1 MIEELA
7 IVEKI
12 GDGEVV
18 IRTQRQ
24 SACNSCSANKGCG
37 TKLLN
42 QMAEDGQQWLASIPE
57 SKLKLSIG
65 DTVMVGLDES
75 ALTQGSALVYGVPLL
90 LMIVL
95 AALASWAGQGDGVVA
110 MASFAGLCLGFL
122 YARMRSGQ
130 VASQHHFKPVILRRV
145 IPMAAS

>member
-12 GDGEVV
+12 GDGEVT

-24 SACNSCSANKGCG
+24 SACGSCSANKGCG

-42 QMAEDGQQWLASIPE
+42 QMAEGGQQWLASTPA
-57 SKLKLSIG
+57 SKLKLAIG
-65 DTVMVGLDES
+65 DTVIVGLDES

-90 LMIVL
+90 LMIAL
-95 AALASWAGQGDGVVA
+95 AAMASGLGQGDGVA
-110 MASFAGLCLGFL
+110 AAASFVGLFTGFL
-122 YARMRSGQ
+122 YVRGRSSR

-145 IPMAAS
+145 IPMVTR